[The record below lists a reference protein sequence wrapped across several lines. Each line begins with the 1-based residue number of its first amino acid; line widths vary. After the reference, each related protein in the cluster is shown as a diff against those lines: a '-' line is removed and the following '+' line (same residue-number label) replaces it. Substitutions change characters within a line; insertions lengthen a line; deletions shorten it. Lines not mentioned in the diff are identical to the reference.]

1 MSKYNNRV
9 FERDGMKWDSA
20 AEYERYLVL
29 RDKLAQ
35 GDITALVVKPT
46 YELHPAYKLY
56 GQRKR
61 QPAITYT
68 PDFEYV
74 QDGVLVTEDVKGVE
88 TAVFRIKRKLFEARY
103 GREIVLVRV
112 K

>member
-1 MSKYNNRV
+1 MSKYNNRIL
-9 FERDGMKWDSA
+9 ERDGMKWDSV
-20 AEYERYLVL
+20 AEYERYVVL
-29 RDKLAQ
+29 RDKAAQ
-35 GDITALVVKPT
+35 GDISDLAIKPT
-46 YELHPAYKLY
+46 YELHEAYKLP
-56 GQRKR
+56 GCKR

-88 TAVFRIKRKLFEARY
+88 TAVFKLKRKLFESRY
-103 GREIVLVRV
+103 GRAIVLVRV

>member
-1 MSKYNNRV
+1 MNKYNNRV

-29 RDKLAQ
+29 RDKAAQ
-35 GDITALVVKPT
+35 GDISALVVKPA
-46 YELHPAYKLY
+46 YVLLPAYKLP
-56 GQRKR
+56 GRKR

-88 TAVFRIKRKLFEARY
+88 TEAFRIKRKLFEACY
-103 GREIVLVRV
+103 GRGIVLVRV